1 MDGQQPQPRPHQ
13 PYVPAE
19 SPLPE
24 LTLRAAVLG
33 VLMAVIL
40 GAANAYLGL
49 RAGLT
54 VSATFPAAV
63 VAMAAL
69 RLVKGSVLEENIART
84 AGSSGEALVAGAIF
98 TLPAFVLS
106 GAWSGFHYWEST
118 LIMMVGG
125 ILGVLFIVVLRRP
138 LVVESDLP
146 FPESVATAEIVKA
159 GQEGATGARY
169 VFGSLGFSA
178 LIEFFKNSNG
188 LRLFSESASYFL
200 PFSVSKISLLGQERS
215 YTSGLYLE
223 SPSASPALVGVG
235 FIVGPQI
242 SSVLVSGAM
251 MGWFLLVPLGM
262 FLNPELAAAV
272 ASGASWVSV
281 ADEVWRNQIRP
292 LAVGTMIVA
301 ALHTLWGLRHS
312 LVDGISRALRDLD
325 LAKAGQKKLLRL
337 DQDLDL
343 KKIVVAIGLC
353 SVPLFILYFYA
364 TKAFLP
370 SGLLALAMLLL
381 GFLFSAVAGYLAG
394 TMGGSNSP
402 ISGLTLSTLVIA
414 SLLMVLMGVTGVG
427 GVAAVLTV
435 AGVVCCA
442 AGVAGDMLQDLKVG
456 HILGGT
462 PWRMELVEMAGVVVA
477 SFVLVLPIMA
487 LHAVYG
493 IGGKELPA
501 PQAGLMA
508 LLAQGVVGGR
518 MPWALVFLGMFFAVA
533 LILLRS
539 PSPMLIAVGMYLP
552 FFSTAAIFVGGVFR
566 WLFEKRASQKAL
578 SQPGKTRAEN
588 TGILLA
594 SGLVAGESLMAVLL
608 ALVVLGSNFAG
619 AGFRLPTLYS
629 AAWPGLLVFGLLGYL
644 LLWLPLQDARSP
656 NGRSPQLQSRPRT
669 EV

>member
-1 MDGQQPQPRPHQ
+1 M
-13 PYVPAE
+13 
-19 SPLPE
+19 PE
-24 LTLRAAVLG
+24 LTLRAVVLG
-33 VLMAVIL
+33 VLMAVFL

-63 VAMAAL
+63 AAMAVL

-84 AGSSGEALVAGAIF
+84 TGSVGEALVAGAIF
-98 TLPAFVLS
+98 TIPAFVIS

-118 LIMMVGG
+118 VIMLVGG
-125 ILGVLFIVVLRRP
+125 VLGVLFIILLRRP
-138 LVVESDLP
+138 LVVESNLP

-159 GQEGATGARY
+159 GQRESAGARY
-169 VFGSLGFSA
+169 VFGSLGFAA

-188 LRLFSESASYFL
+188 LRLFSESASSFL
-200 PFSVSKISLLGQERS
+200 PFSASRISLLGRERS

-223 SPSASPALVGVG
+223 SPSASPALIGVG
-235 FIVGPQI
+235 FIVGPRI
-242 SSVLVSGAM
+242 GSVLISGAM

-262 FLNPELAAAV
+262 FLNPDLAAEV
-272 ASGASWVSV
+272 AAGASWASV
-281 ADEVWRNQIRP
+281 AEEVWRNQVRP

-301 ALHTLWGLRHS
+301 ALHTLWELRQS
-312 LVDGISRALRDLD
+312 LAGGIARAFRDLN
-325 LAKAGQKKLLRL
+325 LAKAAQKKLVRL

-343 KKIVVAIGLC
+343 TKIATAVGLC
-353 SVPLFILYFYA
+353 SVPLFALYFYSTA
-364 TKAFLP
+364 ALLP
-370 SGLLALAMLLL
+370 SALLTVVMLLL
-381 GFLFSAVAGYLAG
+381 GFLFAAVAGYLAG
-394 TMGGSNSP
+394 TIGGSNSP

-414 SLLMVLMGVTGVG
+414 SLLMVLLGATGIG

-462 PWRMELVEMAGVVVA
+462 PWRMELAEIIGVVVA

-493 IGGKELPA
+493 IGGRELPA

-518 MPWALVFLGMFFAVA
+518 MPWALVIMGMLFAIA
-533 LILLRS
+533 LIFLRA

-552 FFSTAAIFVGGVFR
+552 FFSTAAIFIGGVFR
-566 WLFEKRASQKAL
+566 WVFDRRASRAAL
-578 SQPGKTRAEN
+578 SPQEKSKAEN

-594 SGLVAGESLMAVLL
+594 SGMVAGESLMAVLL
-608 ALVVLGSNFAG
+608 ALFVLGSNFTG
-619 AGFRLPTLYS
+619 IEFRLPALYS
-629 AAWPGLLVFGLLGYL
+629 AAWPGLLVFGLVAYL
-644 LLWLPLQDARSP
+644 LLQLP
-656 NGRSPQLQSRPRT
+656 
-669 EV
+669 